1 MNANTTRTL
10 PDDFR
15 TLLALAQLLERLE
28 RTPVERS
35 PDQYRALV
43 QRLSGELANVEP
55 GPDLHALLDA
65 CPATAELYE
74 NLHYVHA
81 GLCRSPLD
89 ESLNAEKRARQ
100 LISAAAGR

>member
-28 RTPVERS
+28 QTPVERS

-43 QRLSGELANVEP
+43 QRLSGELVNVEP
-55 GPDLHALLDA
+55 GPDLHAFLDA
-65 CPATAELYE
+65 CPSTAELYE

-89 ESLNAEKRARQ
+89 EIGRAHV
-100 LISAAAGR
+100 

>member
-10 PDDFR
+10 PDNSR
-15 TLLALAQLLERLE
+15 TLLTLAHLLERLE
-28 RTPVERS
+28 RTPTPCS
-35 PDQYRALV
+35 PDQYRTLV
-43 QRLSGELANVEP
+43 QRLSAELDSVEP

-81 GLCRSPLD
+81 GLCRSPLSA
-89 ESLNAEKRARQ
+89 SLDAELRARQ
-100 LISAAAGR
+100 VIDTASH